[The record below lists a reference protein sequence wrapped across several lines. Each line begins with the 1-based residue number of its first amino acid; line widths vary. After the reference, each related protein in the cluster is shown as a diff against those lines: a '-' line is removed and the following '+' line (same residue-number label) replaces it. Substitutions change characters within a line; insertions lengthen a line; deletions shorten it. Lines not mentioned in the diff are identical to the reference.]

1 MEKYEELIKYIAY
14 FEDDRNTF
22 CTWESPKE
30 KEDGVF
36 IMPYPIYDEKLE
48 EFIEDVYNTDLL
60 KHDYLEFIEKNIEM
74 NANII
79 DVIERADFE
88 TLRAILTKYIR
99 LERFCEGTWGAAA
112 KEGTFLKILKKIK
125 QSTKEKR

>member
-22 CTWESPKE
+22 CTWESSKE

-36 IMPYPIYDEKLE
+36 IMSYPKYDEKLE
-48 EFIEDVYNTDLL
+48 EFIKDVYKTDLL
-60 KHDYLEFIEKNIEM
+60 KQDYMEFLEKNI
-74 NANII
+74 NRSTNID
-79 DVIERADFE
+79 DVIENADFE

-125 QSTKEKR
+125 QIK

>member
-1 MEKYEELIKYIAY
+1 MVKYENILKYIRY
-14 FEDDRNTF
+14 FEDDRNIF
-22 CTWESPKE
+22 CTWESSKE

-36 IMPYPIYDEKLE
+36 VMPYPIYDEKLE
-48 EFIEDVYNTDLL
+48 EFIKDVYNTDLL
-60 KHDYLEFIEKNIEM
+60 KHDYLEFIEKNIDM

-112 KEGTFLKILKKIK
+112 KEGTFLMILKKIK
-125 QSTKEKR
+125 QIK